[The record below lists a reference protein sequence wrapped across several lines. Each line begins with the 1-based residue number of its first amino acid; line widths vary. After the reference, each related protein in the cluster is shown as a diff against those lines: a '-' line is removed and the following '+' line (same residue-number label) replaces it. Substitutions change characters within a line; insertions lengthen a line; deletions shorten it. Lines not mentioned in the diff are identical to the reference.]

1 MTQPR
6 YLRSA
11 RIAAAGLAVGAM
23 LLTGCTATVNN
34 SGGTDAAANANAF
47 LTIPREDMGTF
58 VQNFNPFAPAVNPM
72 VQQSIY
78 ESLLIFNPA
87 KGDTVPWLATEWKA
101 AEDGKSVTFTL
112 RDGVKWSDGQPLVA
126 DDVAYTFELQKKIKG
141 GFEYLE
147 TVTADGNTVTFNFN
161 KPWSPALY

>member
-6 YLRSA
+6 YFRAA
-11 RIAAAGLAVGAM
+11 RMTAASLAVGAM
-23 LLTGCTATVNN
+23 LLTGCTANVTKT
-34 SGGTDAAANANAF
+34 STSDAGANASAL

-58 VQNFNPFAPAVNPM
+58 VQNFNPFAPTVNPM

-101 AEDGKSVTFTL
+101 AEDGKSITFTL

-126 DDVAYTFELQKKIKG
+126 DDVAYTFELQKKMKG
-141 GFEYLE
+141 GFEYLDA
-147 TVTADGNTVTFNFN
+147 VTAEGNKV
-161 KPWSPALY
+161 